1 MSQILSDSWLE
12 KTKARTR
19 LALEKILISGRGSS
33 HENTNVVV
41 MAHNDSMKDI
51 IELVEHL
58 LDNPSKV
65 GACKK
70 IVMRESMESGILHG
84 KCGGKEDTTPWPP
97 QYGIWE
103 KIPNYWLWSWIQ
115 DKYPEFTDAV
125 MTDLIKAEKKV
136 VRSLLEL
143 ACGIK
148 DKTVVDTRLHEKK
161 LMARFLTELATKRGH
176 RLKGWVGMAF
186 AGSKVVDWGKAGSFR
201 VHLIVDE
208 KVNKLMWTIGQ
219 LEAISRS
226 EGPLICLICDV
237 ALQSAR

>member
-1 MSQILSDSWLE
+1 MSGILSDSWLE
-12 KTKARTR
+12 RTKARTR
-19 LALEKILISGRGSS
+19 VALEKILISGRGSS

-51 IELVEHL
+51 VELVEHL

-70 IVMRESMESGILHG
+70 IVMRESMESGSLHG
-84 KCGGKEDTTPWPP
+84 KSGGKEDTTPWAP

-148 DKTVVDTRLHEKK
+148 DKTVVDTRLHEQKAHGP
-161 LMARFLTELATKRGH
+161 LPH
-176 RLKGWVGMAF
+176 RAC
-186 AGSKVVDWGKAGSFR
+186 
-201 VHLIVDE
+201 
-208 KVNKLMWTIGQ
+208 NQ
-219 LEAISRS
+219 
-226 EGPLICLICDV
+226 EGPQAQGLGGAGLC
-237 ALQSAR
+237 